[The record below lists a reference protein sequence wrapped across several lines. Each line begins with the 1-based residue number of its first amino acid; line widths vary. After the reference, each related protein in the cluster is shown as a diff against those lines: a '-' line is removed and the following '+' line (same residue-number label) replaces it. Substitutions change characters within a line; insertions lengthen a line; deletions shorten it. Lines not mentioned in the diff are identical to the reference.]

1 MATSKAYRPNVDYT
15 AATEVTVQ
23 TSPANSKTA
32 FIPSYQAVNASGTAG
47 SGTGTLTSVDSTTV
61 SGTILAANASRLGAT
76 IYNTD
81 ANALYILFG
90 SGTAS
95 ASNLAWSIASNSQYQ
110 VPFGYTGVITGVWA
124 ADGTGAAKV
133 TEFTA

>member
-15 AATEVTVQ
+15 VGTQVEVA
-23 TSPANSKTA
+23 TSPENSKTA
-32 FIPSYQAVNASGTAG
+32 FIPSFQVVNASGTSGA
-47 SGTGTLTSVDSTTV
+47 GTGTLTSVDSTTV
-61 SGTILAANASRLGAT
+61 SGTILAANTNRLGAT

-110 VPFGYTGVITGVWA
+110 IPFGYTGVVTGVWA
-124 ADGTGAAKV
+124 GDGAGAAKV